1 MISRQHSSAGF
12 TLIEIVMVIVVI
24 GIISGM
30 IAIFVAK
37 PVLGYIDAVRRAELT
52 DAADAALRRLTRDV
66 HLALPNSLR
75 TTTGGFEFIITKAGG
90 RYRDATDGS
99 DCTVSNCLSF
109 TSASTKTFDILGTS
123 PSNPPLINN
132 GDSIV
137 IYNLGQGYTPADAYA
152 SGSQTNR
159 TTVTVTSGT
168 PYVAT
173 MATNVFAAQIPPL
186 PSPNFRFQ
194 IVDQNDQVIRYICNG
209 DGTLTRY
216 SGCSFTSTTTGCSS
230 SVLAGSATAEPKA
243 TCTIDYTSAATGRN
257 GLLYI
262 ELKLTD
268 TPSGES
274 VTLFQQIHVDNAP

>member
-99 DCTVSNCLSF
+99 DCTASNCLSSF
-109 TSASTKTFDILGTS
+109 SA
-123 PSNPPLINN
+123 
-132 GDSIV
+132 
-137 IYNLGQGYTPADAYA
+137 
-152 SGSQTNR
+152 
-159 TTVTVTSGT
+159 
-168 PYVAT
+168 
-173 MATNVFAAQIPPL
+173 L
-186 PSPNFRFQ
+186 PR
-194 IVDQNDQVIRYICNG
+194 
-209 DGTLTRY
+209 L
-216 SGCSFTSTTTGCSS
+216 
-230 SVLAGSATAEPKA
+230 E
-243 TCTIDYTSAATGRN
+243 
-257 GLLYI
+257 
-262 ELKLTD
+262 
-268 TPSGES
+268 
-274 VTLFQQIHVDNAP
+274 